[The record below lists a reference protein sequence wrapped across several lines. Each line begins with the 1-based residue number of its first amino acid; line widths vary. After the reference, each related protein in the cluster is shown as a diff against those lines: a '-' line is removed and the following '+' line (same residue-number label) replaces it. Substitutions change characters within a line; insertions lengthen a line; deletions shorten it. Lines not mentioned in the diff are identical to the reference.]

1 MLLIPNFQKKIDE
14 RVKVTLKV
22 RDLAVLPDLRIKN
35 DREASYED
43 YWQNVGGKIEE
54 LPATALDDQ
63 RYGLSLCSRVL
74 RNLESTIFIT

>member
-1 MLLIPNFQKKIDE
+1 MLIPNFQKKIDE

-43 YWQNVGGKIEE
+43 YWQIVGRKIEE
-54 LPATALDDQ
+54 LLATALDDQ

>member
-1 MLLIPNFQKKIDE
+1 M
-14 RVKVTLKV
+14 KVTLKV

-63 RYGLSLCSRVL
+63 
-74 RNLESTIFIT
+74 